1 MGATQHPPEL
11 RAEVTAALLAG
22 QGVGAV
28 AKTYELPRSTVSRW
42 KQQAEITDDIG
53 DLLLKYLRTGIATLT
68 EQHTVFRDPEWLKG
82 QPAGEL
88 AVLHGVLT
96 DKVVR
101 LLEAMEGGPNV

>member
-22 QGVGAV
+22 QGVGDV
-28 AKTYELPRSTVSRW
+28 AKRYELPVSTVSRW
-42 KQQAEITDDIG
+42 KGQADITDDIG
-53 DLLLKYLRTGIATLT
+53 DLLLKYLKTGITTLT
-68 EQHTVFRDPEWLKG
+68 EQHEVFRDPEWIRG
-82 QPAGEL
+82 QPAGEM

-101 LLEAMEGGPNV
+101 LLEALEGGSNV